1 MKSIKIENNNHGTV
15 HPKRFIPFSPST
27 SNFILNLKYFATKM
41 SLVHLLFPGPLT
53 TTLIYVLFLFT
64 PQPLDNS

>member
-1 MKSIKIENNNHGTV
+1 MESIKIENNNHGTV

-41 SLVHLLFPGPLT
+41 SLVHLLWPLA